1 LQPNFFADERAVLYK
16 SLSLPK
22 PSRVNFS
29 QRRTFNYTR
38 WGVDKE
44 CDGEVYRLNT
54 ITSHIDELWG
64 YQYLLVYVLLASN
77 ALVSWQSTFFFR
89 MPFSGDRDIGIPL
102 DSIIAYASLSYLI
115 EHVVEFLPSFIFMCI
130 AWLLLSTNRYI
141 RSHPSKF
148 RHCYSFMD
156 FMSLFFV
163 PHKRLSPIHIPR
175 GFNRTEIRR
184 HRRREQVLRSEFFP
198 ETVEDKFYVFINERS
213 YEQNIIGE
221 NIDIAT
227 KVKPHNTL
235 AGSFLDSVELLK
247 FWIYPWQL
255 RLGKLCRIL
264 RSVRN
269 IVMWEQSYWSFWL
282 TCASLVCAVICFFV
296 PCLFIL
302 KWSARLIVHSLFLW
316 TFFRKFV
323 LKQKMPDI
331 EKEYQKL
338 QKEYDNATIEKRI
351 KLENLVRLRDFR
363 QVLFGRFLVQI
374 PNLNF
379 SRFLSNPKTSSS
391 AHPRVV
397 RNSYNSH
404 DTMNERVLKE
414 CGENNSVAPCQGMY
428 TSLKED
434 DMLLRRDK
442 SPLTMAKCGEIVRGK
457 TGLHSD
463 NEDSNGVGNGYQF
476 LRKCGDSSRVWI
488 LLKCFTYVFILWKL
502 SSFAAPCLDYIVVQI
517 QNAAI
522 ISKLYLFDDAME
534 RWTYPPVIL
543 PRFESVLNEYYTTI
557 SSKLMEFRHFLLS
570 TLDPKLWEATYYS
583 NHLPLDAMYI
593 SFNEAISLCKDIYFD
608 SFESVCDIWD
618 RSRTLLNSEL
628 IKALK

>member
-1 LQPNFFADERAVLYK
+1 
-16 SLSLPK
+16 
-22 PSRVNFS
+22 
-29 QRRTFNYTR
+29 
-38 WGVDKE
+38 
-44 CDGEVYRLNT
+44 
-54 ITSHIDELWG
+54 
-64 YQYLLVYVLLASN
+64 
-77 ALVSWQSTFFFR
+77 
-89 MPFSGDRDIGIPL
+89 
-102 DSIIAYASLSYLI
+102 
-115 EHVVEFLPSFIFMCI
+115 
-130 AWLLLSTNRYI
+130 
-141 RSHPSKF
+141 
-148 RHCYSFMD
+148 MD